1 MSDYRVNLEVFA
13 GPMDLLLY
21 LVRKD
26 EVDIYD
32 IPIAEVTEQYI
43 GYLSLMESLDLNVA
57 GEFFVMAATLL
68 EIKSRLLLPIPP
80 SEGDEEE
87 GVDPRIELVERLLE
101 YERFKNASE
110 SLKEFED
117 ERRKVFWRITDD
129 LQNYDAPVMPLNLE
143 AMDLLF
149 ALQQMLADVG
159 EGTAE
164 VTSIERQKVSL
175 RIKMREI
182 WGRIKS
188 APDGLGFR
196 DLVDDPGSRTEIVMT
211 FLAILELLRQ
221 GKIKARQ
228 KKALGDITIQA
239 VKEQ

>member
-1 MSDYRVNLEVFA
+1 
-13 GPMDLLLY
+13 
-21 LVRKD
+21 
-26 EVDIYD
+26 
-32 IPIAEVTEQYI
+32 
-43 GYLSLMESLDLNVA
+43 
-57 GEFFVMAATLL
+57 
-68 EIKSRLLLPIPP
+68 
-80 SEGDEEE
+80 
-87 GVDPRIELVERLLE
+87 VERLLE

-110 SLKEFED
+110 SLKEFEE

-196 DLVDDPGSRTEIVMT
+196 DLVDDPGSRMEIVMT

-221 GKIKARQ
+221 GKITARQ
-228 KKALGDITIQA
+228 KKALGEINIQA